1 MKVPFIDLKAQ
12 YETIRGQ
19 VEPAVLNLLASQN
32 LVLGEPV
39 EQFEKHMADYIGC
52 NYAVGMSSGTD
63 ALICCLMALGIGSGD
78 EVIVPTF
85 TFFASA
91 GAIARVGATPVFVDI
106 DAETFNLDVDKA
118 SQAITGRTRAIM
130 PVDLYGQMAPMKQI
144 TALAAAHGLA
154 VIEDACQSVG
164 ARQDGK
170 GPGQVCGCACLS
182 FYPTK
187 NLGGVGDGGMV
198 LCQDEELAQKCKHLR
213 VHGDVKRYCHT
224 MIGANFRLD
233 ALQATVLDIK
243 LNYLDE
249 WAARRREH
257 GAAYDKLLGAGVQK
271 PRILP
276 GNESVYN
283 QYAIQTPRR
292 DDLQRFLSKKT
303 VGCGVYYPSPLHLQE
318 CFAYLGGNRGDCPV
332 AEQVCEDVLSLPM
345 YPELSAEQLA
355 YVAHCVNEFCER

>member
-144 TALAAAHGLA
+144 TA
-154 VIEDACQSVG
+154 
-164 ARQDGK
+164 
-170 GPGQVCGCACLS
+170 
-182 FYPTK
+182 
-187 NLGGVGDGGMV
+187 
-198 LCQDEELAQKCKHLR
+198 
-213 VHGDVKRYCHT
+213 
-224 MIGANFRLD
+224 
-233 ALQATVLDIK
+233 
-243 LNYLDE
+243 
-249 WAARRREH
+249 
-257 GAAYDKLLGAGVQK
+257 
-271 PRILP
+271 
-276 GNESVYN
+276 
-283 QYAIQTPRR
+283 
-292 DDLQRFLSKKT
+292 
-303 VGCGVYYPSPLHLQE
+303 
-318 CFAYLGGNRGDCPV
+318 
-332 AEQVCEDVLSLPM
+332 
-345 YPELSAEQLA
+345 
-355 YVAHCVNEFCER
+355 